1 MKLEDINET
10 VFQTLTP
17 EVQNELI
24 SSIANMNM
32 NDTFF
37 VTIIVSSML
46 AFIYFSMKI
55 NTQG

>member
-46 AFIYFSMKI
+46 AFIYFSMKLKFE
-55 NTQG
+55 G